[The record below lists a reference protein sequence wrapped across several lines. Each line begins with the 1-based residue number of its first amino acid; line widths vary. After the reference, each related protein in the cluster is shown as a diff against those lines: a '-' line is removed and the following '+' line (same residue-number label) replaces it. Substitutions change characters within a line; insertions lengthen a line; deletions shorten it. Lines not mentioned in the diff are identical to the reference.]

1 MLDCTREEAVRV
13 LQPDAGALKVLD
25 GSRKAIRLDA
35 DRRHHVAAAA
45 EVGVRDEQAIELRL
59 VAQTGARR
67 VDPVVARDGDDVP
80 AQLLDDA
87 SRICDPFPV
96 GWRRRLC
103 PTPRKH
109 GDDQDRG

>member
-1 MLDCTREEAVRV
+1 MLDCTGEEAVRV
-13 LQPDAGALKVLD
+13 LQTDARALKVLD
-25 GSRKAIRLDA
+25 SLRKAIRLDA
-35 DRRHHVAAAA
+35 NRGHHVPAAA

-59 VAQTGARR
+59 VAKTGARR

-80 AQLLDDA
+80 AELLDDP
-87 SRICDPFPV
+87 SCIRDPFPV

-103 PTPRKH
+103 PTPGKH